1 MITIGTGVCASICHA
16 VISYGVRLRVAR
28 STEKGTCQ
36 GLELRDEHQVWLS
49 RFFHINQTIAKE
61 EGPAACNRKMACIIP
76 NVNSGP
82 VDYTSIKSVAIALD
96 VTQSV
101 KDYLDNHP
109 GEYLSQALV
118 MSFVQRS
125 WRLSER
131 HAAGAELVFAC
142 CKTSDKRR
150 QVIGVFEFSRRDI
163 GEKFFKLQ
171 DSDENNRFIFLAR
184 PVDDETWN
192 KYTGRFLEPVL
203 QGQSNPVRYYE

>member
-1 MITIGTGVCASICHA
+1 
-16 VISYGVRLRVAR
+16 
-28 STEKGTCQ
+28 
-36 GLELRDEHQVWLS
+36 
-49 RFFHINQTIAKE
+49 
-61 EGPAACNRKMACIIP
+61 MACIIP
-76 NVNSGP
+76 NVNPGP

-101 KDYLDNHP
+101 KDFLDNHP

-142 CKTSDKRR
+142 CKTSDMRR
-150 QVIGVFEFSRRDI
+150 QVICFFEFSRRDI

-171 DSDENNRFIFLAR
+171 DLDENNRFIFLAR

-192 KYTGRFLEPVL
+192 KFTGRFLEPVL
-203 QGQSNPVRYYE
+203 QGQSNPVRHYE